1 MWDRLAG
8 ADGTSKR
15 TDRHGG
21 RLGDQRTL
29 LMMMMMVKAKMTK
42 KKYGK
47 EMKKKQRGPAVS
59 RGHAQV
65 GVQQWLVTGRS
76 GLFWRK

>member
-1 MWDRLAG
+1 
-8 ADGTSKR
+8 
-15 TDRHGG
+15 
-21 RLGDQRTL
+21 
-29 LMMMMMVKAKMTK
+29 MMMMMVKAKMTK